1 VALLVASFL
10 PQVQLRD
17 TSRAAA
23 TGNSGVGESFA
34 APPSNS
40 YDELRKLVSTVMAK
54 SKEDPGIAVLRR
66 SDVDLPLEQAW
77 LLGRVYR
84 ASTDDGVATLDKIA
98 EMTKVPAG
106 IFEATAQSLV
116 RSGHLA
122 FSDDGYRFTNQGAD
136 VFTQLVQ
143 AWRRWLLEQL
153 EDWHEPDQR
162 DFAHALDSFTDELI
176 ESGRQMSRV

>member
-1 VALLVASFL
+1 M
-10 PQVQLRD
+10 
-17 TSRAAA
+17 
-23 TGNSGVGESFA
+23 GESFA

-66 SDVDLPLEQAW
+66 SGVDLPLEQAW

-84 ASTDDGVATLDKIA
+84 ASTDDGVAEIA

-136 VFTQLVQ
+136 VFAQLVQ

-153 EDWHEPDQR
+153 EDWHEPDQC
-162 DFAHALDSFTDELI
+162 DFAHALDSFTGELI